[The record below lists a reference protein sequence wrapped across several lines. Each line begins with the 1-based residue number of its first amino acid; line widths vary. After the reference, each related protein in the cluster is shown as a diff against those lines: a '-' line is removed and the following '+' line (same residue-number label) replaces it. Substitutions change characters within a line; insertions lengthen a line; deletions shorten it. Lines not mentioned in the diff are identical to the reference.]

1 MSILLQMMTSQM
13 TSTFTLGIYY
23 CPMHMKHGE
32 LQGPIAPNLMGLS
45 PHYVN
50 IVREHRD
57 QSSSG
62 AGLVLMET

>member
-1 MSILLQMMTSQM
+1 MSILLQMMTSQT
-13 TSTFTLGIYY
+13 TSTFTLRIYY

-50 IVREHRD
+50 IVRQHNHHLV
-57 QSSSG
+57 